1 MERRGRRTQA
11 TGIIQ
16 LLNKEEDMMKEAKP
30 FVQGYVY
37 AQRVECE
44 EPCEGRLSR
53 TVLWEGEGETPSL
66 YSTHDSIQNF
76 DRLMR
81 AGVKDGTISVTENII
96 ETDKTFDLW
105 TDERRKSRA
114 MQALALPY
122 KEEEDQRSSGLIH
135 HLTKCWQTPLLP
147 YSRRWQWNLPFQTE

>member
-1 MERRGRRTQA
+1 MGMERRGWHTQA
-11 TGIIQ
+11 TRIIQ

-66 YSTHDSIQNF
+66 YSTHD
-76 DRLMR
+76 
-81 AGVKDGTISVTENII
+81 
-96 ETDKTFDLW
+96 
-105 TDERRKSRA
+105 
-114 MQALALPY
+114 P
-122 KEEEDQRSSGLIH
+122 
-135 HLTKCWQTPLLP
+135 QTADAVLEI
-147 YSRRWQWNLPFQTE
+147 NN